1 MGHSTNW
8 QDDVYITHQYGRLI
22 PPNTSPQVSIPVNSP
37 YFMEGSLT
45 RLGNTSSSWMQVVK
59 FANPTIKCLNNNRTR
74 NLLLLWFTIL
84 ANLPTEIKYST
95 SHWKGQITLLHLNNA
110 YLVIGFSTLIP
121 LIKGL
126 IQTCSVQDFCLS
138 FQRTFLCQ
146 EYYSLSYY
154 KDNSNIWIFQIKI
167 MKINGFP

>member
-37 YFMEGSLT
+37 YFMEGILT
-45 RLGNTSSSWMQVVK
+45 RLGNTSSSWMRVVK

-95 SHWKGQITLLHLNNA
+95 SHWKGQITLLRLNNA

-121 LIKGL
+121 HKGFNPNL
-126 IQTCSVQDFCLS
+126 FSSRFLS
-138 FQRTFLCQ
+138 LFSKNF
-146 EYYSLSYY
+146 SLSGVLLL
-154 KDNSNIWIFQIKI
+154 FLLQR
-167 MKINGFP
+167 